1 MKVTPQSRR
10 MLRLQ
15 ALLFVV
21 LLLLA
26 IGLLG
31 WLSTRYAFEADWSA
45 SGRNTLS
52 EASVALL
59 RELPG
64 EVRIEAWAREAPPLL
79 RRAITD
85 LVARYQRH
93 KPDIRLDFV
102 NPDREP
108 QRARDLGIADG
119 ELIIRYEGHQERIRD
134 ISESGLSNA
143 LQRLARGGERRL
155 LFLSGHG
162 ERNPDGRAD
171 HDYLAWAAQVRE
183 RGIAVDRINLVEA
196 PAIPQDIAA
205 LVIAAPQSALLPGE
219 AARILAHVERGGN
232 LLWLA
237 EPGGAQGLEELAQ
250 FLDIRFK
257 DGIVVDPAVSQVGM
271 MLFGIDDPLVALVAS
286 YPDHELTRGFD
297 RNTLFP
303 IAGAIA
309 IGGGGRWEATPV
321 LRTMTNTWLE
331 TGEVIGSVAFD
342 EGVDTPGPLTLG
354 VALHRVLDEDREPRV
369 QRVFVAADSDFLS
382 NAFLGL
388 GGNLQLGF
396 NIANWLASDD
406 RFIDIPAR
414 VAPDASL
421 EFTPLTTAVI
431 GFGFLLVLP
440 ALLLGSGVAIWY
452 RRRSR

>member
-1 MKVTPQSRR
+1 MKVTPGTRR

-21 LLLLA
+21 LLLLSV
-26 IGLLG
+26 GLLG
-31 WLSTRYAFEADWSA
+31 WLSARYTFEADWSA
-45 SGRNTLS
+45 GGRNTLS
-52 EASVALL
+52 DASTSLL

-64 EVRIEAWAREAPPLL
+64 EVSIEGWAREAPPLL

-93 KPDIRLDFV
+93 KPDIRLEFV

-108 QRARDLGIADG
+108 QRARELGISDG
-119 ELIIRYEGHQERIRD
+119 ELIVTYQGTQQRLRD
-134 ISESGLSNA
+134 ISERGLTNA

-162 ERNPDGRAD
+162 ERDPDGRDD
-171 HDYLAWAAQVRE
+171 HDYLAWAAQLRE
-183 RGIAVDRINLVEA
+183 RGIATDRINLVES
-196 PAIPQDIAA
+196 PEIPQEIAA

-219 AARILAHVERGGN
+219 AALVHDYVAAGGN
-232 LLWLA
+232 LLWLV
-237 EPGGAQGLEELAQ
+237 EPGGVHGLDELAG
-250 FLDIRFK
+250 LLGIRFK
-257 DGIVVDPAVSQVGM
+257 DGIVVDPTVSRVGM
-271 MLFGIDDPLVALVAS
+271 MLFGIDDPRVALVAN
-286 YPDHELTRGFD
+286 YPPRELTRGFD
-297 RNTLFP
+297 HNTLFP

-309 IGGGGRWEATPV
+309 IEDAPGWEATPV
-321 LRTMTNTWLE
+321 LNTMTNTWLE
-331 TGEVIGSVAFD
+331 TGEVAGNVAFD
-342 EGVDTPGPLTLG
+342 EGVDTPGPLVLG
-354 VALHRVLDEDREPRV
+354 VVLTRSPDDDPGARV

-388 GGNLQLGF
+388 AGNLQLGF

-414 VAPDASL
+414 AAPDATL
-421 EFTPLTTAVI
+421 EFTPLTTAII

-440 ALLLGSGVAIWY
+440 ALLLGSGVVIWY
-452 RRRSR
+452 RRRRR